1 MPASAT
7 CNRAT
12 IDWIAESRRQ
22 IDGHLDSLLSPAQ
35 PSPVLE
41 AMRYSVLAPGKRIRP
56 LLTLAVASFL
66 GCSARRAMHVACAIE
81 LVHCASLIL
90 DDLPCMDN
98 DRERRS
104 RLSTHVE
111 FGEHLTILAAV
122 SLLTQSQCIIASDDS
137 LDMATRLTLVK
148 LLCETVGPSGLSLGQ
163 YIDLTSKA
171 DMPGP
176 ATITGIHHLK
186 TGVLFLAAAKA
197 GCLICKAS
205 AEQEE
210 KVMCFTNNL
219 GLAFQLLDDLKDVGE
234 AGPNMVAR
242 IGVSNAEHR
251 IRHYLHTASSA
262 VEGEPNAEVLQDLA
276 QALLKKTS

>member
-1 MPASAT
+1 MPAPAT

-12 IDWIAESRRQ
+12 TDWIAETRLQ
-22 IDGHLDSLLSPAQ
+22 IDAHLDSLLGPAQ

-56 LLTLAVASFL
+56 LLTLAVANFL
-66 GCSARRAMHVACAIE
+66 GYPSSKAMHVACAIE

-90 DDLPCMDN
+90 DDLPCMDD

-104 RLSTHVE
+104 RLSTHIE
-111 FGEHLTILAAV
+111 FGENLTILAAV
-122 SLLTQSQCIIASDDS
+122 SLLTQSQCIIVSDEA
-137 LDMATRLTLVK
+137 LDMRTRLTLVR
-148 LLCETVGPSGLSLGQ
+148 LVCDTVGPSGLSLGQ
-163 YIDLTSKA
+163 YIDLTSKT
-171 DMPGP
+171 DTPGP

-197 GCLICKAS
+197 GCLICNAS

-210 KVMCFTNNL
+210 KVMHFTNNL

-234 AGPNMVAR
+234 AGPNMVTH
-242 IGVSNAEHR
+242 IGVSNVEHK
-251 IRHYLHTASSA
+251 IRQYLQAAGNA
-262 VEGEPNAEVLQDLA
+262 VKGEPNAKVLQNLA
-276 QALLKKTS
+276 QVLIKKI